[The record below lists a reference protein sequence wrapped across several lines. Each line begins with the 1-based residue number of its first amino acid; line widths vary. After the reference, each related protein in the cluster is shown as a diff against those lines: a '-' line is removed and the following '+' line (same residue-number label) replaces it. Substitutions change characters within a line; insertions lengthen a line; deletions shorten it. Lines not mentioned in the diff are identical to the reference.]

1 MHIKKVLLTFFLLF
15 FSYQFSLA
23 DETIRGE
30 NNAYRH
36 NNKGL
41 IYYREKYYFGAIK
54 EFQIAIDLN
63 PKTQAAAVY
72 YLNLGNTYETI
83 GYHDLAK
90 NCFEKA
96 LSLNALCF
104 EYYFRLATNYKNLG
118 IVDEKLEEYIAK
130 TNSPLNQIMVGLLYI
145 QKGETSIG
153 ITVLD
158 EFCNNEP
165 NLMVT
170 AGVRKYIQEI
180 TLKS

>member
-1 MHIKKVLLTFFLLF
+1 MYIKKILLAFFLVF

-54 EFQIAIDLN
+54 EFQMAIDLN

-72 YLNLGNTYETI
+72 YTNLGNTYETI
-83 GYHDLAK
+83 GYHDLAR

-104 EYYFRLATNYKNLG
+104 EHYFRLATNYKNLG
-118 IVDEKLEEYIAK
+118 IVEEKLEEYKKK
-130 TNSPLNQIMVGLLYI
+130 TSSPLNQIMVGLLYI

-165 NLMVT
+165 NLLVT
-170 AGVRKYIQEI
+170 AGVRKYIKDI
-180 TLKS
+180 TLMS